1 MQPVSLPVC
10 LKHRMHCRMLPA
22 SLPACLLRRMLPAYP
37 KSRMPPA
44 CPMRRK
50 LLTEPQPPSLSNQIN
65 LKVP

>member
-10 LKHRMHCRMLPA
+10 QKHHTLHRMLPA
-22 SLPACLLRRMLPAYP
+22 SLPACLLRHKLRACLLHHMLPA
-37 KSRMPPA
+37 
-44 CPMRRK
+44 CQMRRT